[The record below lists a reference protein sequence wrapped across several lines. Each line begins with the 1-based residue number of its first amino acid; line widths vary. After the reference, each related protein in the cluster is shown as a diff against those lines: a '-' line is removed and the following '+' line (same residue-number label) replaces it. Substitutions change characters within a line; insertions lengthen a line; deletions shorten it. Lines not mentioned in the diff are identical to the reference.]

1 MMICSSYI
9 ESQCVMKWM
18 SKSICLSL
26 TVILSYLIDSIY
38 LANLSVKTGNVPVKK
53 KIQWMEKTYS
63 AAAENFNNENPY
75 QTFGNNMD

>member
-53 KIQWMEKTYS
+53 KIQ
-63 AAAENFNNENPY
+63 
-75 QTFGNNMD
+75 